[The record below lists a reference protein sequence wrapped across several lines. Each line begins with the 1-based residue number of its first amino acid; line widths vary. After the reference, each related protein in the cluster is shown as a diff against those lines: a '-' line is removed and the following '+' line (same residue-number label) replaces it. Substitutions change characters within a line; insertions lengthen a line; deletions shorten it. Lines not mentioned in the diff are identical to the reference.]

1 MSNNLISDLDKIINK
16 YFLEVRPVSD
26 KANSDLVDP
35 ILKNIIYNKYN
46 TADLSTDMT
55 NEQFYQNLIIN
66 NNTADLSTD
75 MTNEQFYQNL
85 IINNNTFFYL
95 TNGINKLLKGG
106 GSGTNKAITTINKD
120 FFDLNNDNVIFKS
133 KDIAMGKLQVNE
145 YNLQNIVNPNILKDS
160 VFPGTVLF
168 KNIPNFKYKNK
179 YNIEGVY
186 HINGWVATSNIKL
199 DISL

>member
-35 ILKNIIYNKYN
+35 ILKNIIYNKY
-46 TADLSTDMT
+46 
-55 NEQFYQNLIIN
+55 
-66 NNTADLSTD
+66 NTADLSTD